1 MENKEKFLKEIGNN
15 IQKIREEKRIERK
28 AVAKNLDISP
38 QAFGEIENGHV
49 DLNVSRLFEI
59 AKYLEVPFAQIL
71 NYSGDVL
78 NFTSQNNSGGYHVQK
93 VGVINTTNES
103 FLDSLK
109 NDLEIIKK
117 KFDDFGNNSGVAV

>member
-1 MENKEKFLKEIGNN
+1 MENKEKFLREIGNN

-28 AVAKNLDISP
+28 VVAKSLDITV

-49 DLNVSRLFEI
+49 DLNISRLFEI
-59 AKYLEVPFAQIL
+59 AQYLKVPFSQIL

-93 VGVINTTNES
+93 VGVINASDET
-103 FLDSLK
+103 FLASLK
-109 NDLEIIKK
+109 NDLEIIKMK
-117 KFDDFGNNSGVAV
+117 VDDFGKSSILI